1 MTKLSA
7 LQHLGLAFETT
18 FGTKVTPTVWVPVNS
33 CKPVDDIKKINDE
46 GRRANLTKIFNVYDG
61 VQSGKVD
68 IGMDAYPDAVGYFL
82 KAILGQDTVTGSG
95 PYTHKFTLVNA
106 AGPSSTLSFYNGVA
120 EHAYAGAMITDV
132 SFKFDTEGVM
142 SCDAKYTGILG
153 TVVTTTVPVYSTAL
167 PFMGYQASL
176 LVNSLANTNL
186 VAGEVTI
193 KRDVKLLYGANAST
207 APTKASS
214 GRVQVSGKL
223 TFDIENETAEYN
235 LFGGADV
242 PLVLTFTQSANV
254 SLAFQF
260 TLADITKA
268 NIDSSQEFVRV
279 DMEFDA
285 YYNAIDVGP
294 CTITLKNA
302 VATY

>member
-1 MTKLSA
+1 
-7 LQHLGLAFETT
+7 
-18 FGTKVTPTVWVPVNS
+18 
-33 CKPVDDIKKINDE
+33 
-46 GRRANLTKIFNVYDG
+46 
-61 VQSGKVD
+61 
-68 IGMDAYPDAVGYFL
+68 L

>member
-18 FGTKVTPTVWVPVNS
+18 WGTKVTPIIWVPINS

-68 IGMDAYPDAVGYFL
+68 IGMDAYPDAIGYFL

-95 PYTHKFTLVNA
+95 PYTHVFKLVNA
-106 AGPSSTLSFYNGVA
+106 VGPSSTLSYYNGVA
-120 EHAYAGAMITDV
+120 EHAYAGAQITDL

-142 SCDAKYTGILG
+142 SCDAKYTGIMG
-153 TVVTTTVPVYSTAL
+153 TVVTTTTPAYSTAL

-176 LVNSLANTNL
+176 LVNSVANTNL

-193 KRDVKLLYGANAST
+193 KRDVKLLFGANAST

-214 GRVQVSGKL
+214 GRVQVTGKL

-242 PLVLTFTQSANV
+242 PIVLTLTQSANV

-260 TLADITKA
+260 SLADITKA
-268 NIDSSQEFVRV
+268 NIDSSQDFVRV

-285 YYNAIDVGP
+285 YYNATDAGP